1 MSGVRY
7 CIPELVIL
15 DRAAARHASREVKGA
30 GCPAVAS
37 VAELLTPTI
46 PVWKSDDPACP
57 RARRRR
63 ARGGVECVDRPITKI
78 ADRQRIAERSDIS
91 RRDRQSPRQIQRTR
105 QNQPLQAAFRS
116 SRKHPRS
123 RCPVGHVVV
132 LLVVLHGVRNVE
144 LASQIVDIERSESAP
159 CVVTCAKFVSNTS
172 TFRELKLAA

>member
-15 DRAAARHASREVKGA
+15 DRAAARDARREVKRV
-30 GCPAVAS
+30 GCCLRCRTAIA
-37 VAELLTPTI
+37 TI

-91 RRDRQSPRQIQRTR
+91 RRDRQSPRRIQRTR

-132 LLVVLHGVRNVE
+132 LLVVLHCVRNVE
-144 LASQIVDIERSESAP
+144 LASQIVDIERSENAP
-159 CVVTCAKFVSNTS
+159 GVVTCAKFVSNTS